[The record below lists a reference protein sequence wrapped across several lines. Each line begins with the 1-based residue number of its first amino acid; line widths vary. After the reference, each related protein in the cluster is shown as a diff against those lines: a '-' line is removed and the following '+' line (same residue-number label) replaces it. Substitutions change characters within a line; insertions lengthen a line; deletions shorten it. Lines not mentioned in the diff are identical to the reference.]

1 MITAEVIKDLN
12 SSDLHF
18 VTGPLS
24 SVASKV
30 LPPDECD
37 SECLVFVS
45 KPEHLE
51 KALSAKAPIIIAL
64 KNLNLPESPEVAF
77 FQTPSVQLAM
87 SAVLPLFDG
96 KMNRFNQ
103 DSKIHPTA
111 VVHPSAHLGKNVGIG
126 PFAVIGEQVR
136 IGDGA
141 TIGAHTVIESFAVIG
156 EHTLLHPQV
165 FVGAHCELGA
175 YCEIH
180 PHTTI
185 GSDGFSFVRRKDG
198 IQLKIPQIGRVV
210 IGNNV
215 ELGANCTIDRAALTE
230 TRVGNGTK
238 MDNLCHVGHNVHIGE
253 NCIMAAGFKVAGSSK
268 IGNNCMFGGDAA
280 VSDHITIVDNSI
292 FAGRAAVTFDVL
304 QSGQY
309 GGYPLE
315 PLRDSLKTLANKTHI
330 TRMRKDL
337 ARVLKQ
343 IGLKED

>member
-18 VTGPLS
+18 ATGPLT

-30 LPPDECD
+30 LPPEECD
-37 SECLVFVS
+37 HECLVFVS
-45 KPEHLE
+45 KPEQLE
-51 KALSAKAPIIIAL
+51 KALAVKAPIVIAL
-64 KNLNLPESPEVAF
+64 KSLALPESPNTAF
-77 FQTPSVQLAM
+77 FQTGSVQLAM

-103 DSKIHPTA
+103 ESKIHPTA
-111 VVHPSAHLGKNVGIG
+111 SVHPTAHLGKNVGIG

-141 TIGAHTVIESFAVIG
+141 TIGAHTVIESYAVIG
-156 EHTLLHPQV
+156 DHTLLHPQV
-165 FVGAHCELGA
+165 FIGSHCEVGSN
-175 YCEIH
+175 CEIH

-215 ELGANCTIDRAALTE
+215 ELGANCAVDRAALTE
-230 TRVGNGTK
+230 TRIGHGTK
-238 MDNLCHVGHNVHIGE
+238 MDNHCHIGHNVHIGE

-268 IGNNCMFGGDAA
+268 IGKNCMFGGDAA
-280 VSDHITIVDNSI
+280 VSDHIIVVDNCV
-292 FAGRAAVTFDVL
+292 FAGRAAVTFDIL
-304 QSGQY
+304 QPGQY

-343 IGLKED
+343 LGLKED